1 MAGLIAVA
9 TSGGRDST
17 ALLHAT
23 LRQAA
28 ALGLQVWALHVN
40 HGLQAQADAWQTH
53 VQRQCRRWARAG
65 WPVQCLSVRLS
76 GQPAAGDSIEAW
88 ARRERYR
95 ALTEMAQ
102 QVGAGLVLLAHHRRD
117 QAETFLLQALRG
129 GGAAGLA
136 AMPREA
142 RRHGLVW
149 ARPWLD
155 QPRSAIEAYIQR
167 WRLSH
172 VDDDSNADVRHD
184 RNRLRHRVWP
194 ALLQAFPGA
203 ETALTQA
210 ASQAAQAATL
220 MRELGAQDLAAA
232 MDEGRG
238 LNLQR
243 WTALSPP
250 RRRLCLHAFLDT
262 ALPAGVSR
270 HLLERLLRELP
281 EGRPG
286 TWPAGAGGVLR
297 AYRQVLRL
305 ECAELPQRRAEALT
319 GEAFVFAPQLPGIQ
333 ALPEWQG
340 RLSLTSVTEG
350 GTSAQWLTRLSARDR
365 QGGEQFQATP
375 GGIPR
380 SLKKQYQA
388 AAVPAWQ
395 RRGPLIWSGEQLL
408 FVPGLGLDARCLAP
422 AGQAQWAL
430 HWKPDTE

>member
-1 MAGLIAVA
+1 MAGSIAVA

-28 ALGLQVWALHVN
+28 GRGLQVWALHVN
-40 HGLQAQADAWQTH
+40 HGLQAQADAWQAH
-53 VQRQCRRWARAG
+53 VQGQCRRWARAG
-65 WPVQCLSVRLS
+65 WPVQSLSVRLS

-88 ARRERYR
+88 ARRHRYL
-95 ALTEMAQ
+95 ALADMAQ

-129 GGAAGLA
+129 GGPAGLA
-136 AMPREA
+136 AMPQLA
-142 RRHGLVW
+142 QRHGLVW
-149 ARPWLD
+149 ARPWLN

-172 VDDDSNADVRHD
+172 IDDDSNADVRHD

-194 ALLQAFPGA
+194 ELLQAFPGA
-203 ETALTQA
+203 EAALTQA
-210 ASQAAQAATL
+210 ASQAAEAATL

-232 MDEGRG
+232 MNEGRG

-243 WTALSPP
+243 WGALSPS

-262 ALPAGVSR
+262 VLPAGVSR
-270 HLLERLLRELP
+270 HLLERLLRELLD
-281 EGRPG
+281 GRPG
-286 TWPAGAGGVLR
+286 TWPAGTAGVLR

-305 ECAELPQRRAEALT
+305 ECAERPLRRADPLCSESV
-319 GEAFVFAPQLPGIQ
+319 VFRPQLPGIQ

-340 RLSLTSVTEG
+340 QLSFTSVTKG

-395 RRGPLIWSGEQLL
+395 RHGPLIWSGEQLL

-430 HWKPDTE
+430 QWQDNTG

>member
-40 HGLQAQADAWQTH
+40 HGLQAQADAWQAH

-203 ETALTQA
+203 EAALTQA

-262 ALPAGVSR
+262 VLPAGVSR

-375 GGIPR
+375 SGIPR

-408 FVPGLGLDARCLAP
+408 FVPGLGLDARCLAL